1 VFDVHFLTQAPEE
14 WTVSGIT
21 PGPNTFSYFSQKGLS
36 SALRECDFKS
46 GLATLM
52 TDDKLREV
60 QDMLTV
66 TKRAAVLLKAAKNA
80 EGAANNAGIRI
91 LRNAQTAESEKPTV
105 GLAVA
110 DAPYPDDKEFEQQ
123 GASHSCGGCAHR
135 AA

>member
-1 VFDVHFLTQAPEE
+1 
-14 WTVSGIT
+14 
-21 PGPNTFSYFSQKGLS
+21 
-36 SALRECDFKS
+36 
-46 GLATLM
+46 M
-52 TDDKLREV
+52 THDKLKEV

-91 LRNAQTAESEKPTV
+91 LRSAKTTESENPTV

-123 GASHSCGGCAHR
+123 GLRIFVEDALIELLDDRILDVREGYEGPKLVLR
-135 AA
+135 